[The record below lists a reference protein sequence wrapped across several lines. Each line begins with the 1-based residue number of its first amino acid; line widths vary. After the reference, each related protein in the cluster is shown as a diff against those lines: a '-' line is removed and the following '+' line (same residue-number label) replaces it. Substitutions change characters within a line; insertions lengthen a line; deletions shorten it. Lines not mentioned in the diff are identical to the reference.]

1 MSLKYKKQRKH
12 TISYE
17 GRHTHIIS
25 QFNVKCVC
33 FKLVLT
39 KARALTTWSRASQNT
54 KIFSPSFH
62 INWKA
67 LAEYWCKISQ
77 LFFHALFF
85 SPQRLLICS
94 ALQEVVFF
102 CCCWWCLFV
111 IVLFLREEISSET
124 FGFSFHPA
132 LSTDKDLGISTR
144 KVSLTLK
151 QRDHTTCPS
160 LTSQRC

>member
-1 MSLKYKKQRKH
+1 MWTLESRQEWQQKASLKYKKQRKH
-12 TISYE
+12 TISCE
-17 GRHTHIIS
+17 GRHMYIIF

-67 LAEYWCKISQ
+67 LAEYWCEISQ

-94 ALQEVVFF
+94 ALQEVV
-102 CCCWWCLFV
+102 LFV
-111 IVLFLREEISSET
+111 VVVVDDAFLLLFCSYAKKYLLKHLASAFVLLW
-124 FGFSFHPA
+124 A
-132 LSTDKDLGISTR
+132 QTR
-144 KVSLTLK
+144 I
-151 QRDHTTCPS
+151 
-160 LTSQRC
+160 